1 VIDVDV
7 LVLGAGPAGEAGAM
21 NASKQGRSVVVV
33 DQRPQVG
40 GNCTHKGTIPSKALR
55 EAVKQM
61 IDFNTNPM
69 FREISE
75 PRWLPYPHVL
85 ETANRLVSSQ
95 VRMRSKFYARNH
107 VTVVH
112 GTASFV
118 DPHTVKVSQEQGDE
132 LYRAETILIA
142 TGSRPYRPEFLDFT
156 SA

>member
-1 VIDVDV
+1 
-7 LVLGAGPAGEAGAM
+7 M
-21 NASKQGRSVVVV
+21 VVV
-33 DQRPQVG
+33 DQRSQVG

-85 ETANRLVSSQ
+85 ETANRVVSSQ
-95 VRMRSKFYARNH
+95 VRMRSKCYARNH

-112 GTASFV
+112 GTASFI
-118 DPHTVKVSQEQGDE
+118 DPHRVKVSQEQGDE
-132 LYRAETILIA
+132 IYHAKNDFNRHRIASLPTGISSILPMR
-142 TGSRPYRPEFLDFT
+142 GFT
-156 SA
+156 TPTRF